1 MGQIFDRE
9 FRREKN
15 LLTQK
20 KLNKEATGKDK
31 KGKDA
36 SKLQAE
42 RESGMKDRI
51 VKIEEEF
58 FTSVSK
64 DEDLAAIKA
73 RGDLNQEEAGKE

>member
-31 KGKDA
+31 KSKDA
-36 SKLQAE
+36 SKRQAE
-42 RESGMKDRI
+42 AEAGMKDRI

>member
-1 MGQIFDRE
+1 
-9 FRREKN
+9 
-15 LLTQK
+15 
-20 KLNKEATGKDK
+20 
-31 KGKDA
+31 
-36 SKLQAE
+36 
-42 RESGMKDRI
+42 MKDRI

>member
-31 KGKDA
+31 K
-36 SKLQAE
+36 
-42 RESGMKDRI
+42 
-51 VKIEEEF
+51 
-58 FTSVSK
+58 
-64 DEDLAAIKA
+64 
-73 RGDLNQEEAGKE
+73 